1 MYIRLMYNNEESA
14 DLLKALDNE
23 NNSSVINLN
32 SRKIKTIKNDMLQKL
47 QMSGSMLKKYH
58 TKLSN
63 YRYVDDLE
71 DIQYGCYIRWIPL
84 QNPAVIKL
92 TNGGTIKKKKILE
105 NGIHI
110 VCKNNMN
117 RIFQIKFDE
126 CMIFQKL
133 TEQENVIISV
143 LDYLVK

>member
-32 SRKIKTIKNDMLQKL
+32 SRKIKSIKNDMLQKL
-47 QMSGSMLKKYH
+47 QMSGSMLKNYH

-71 DIQYGCYIRWIPL
+71 DVQYGCYIRWIPL
-84 QNPAVIKL
+84 QNPTVIKL
-92 TNGGTIKKKKILE
+92 TNGGTIVDIKILE

-117 RIFQIKFDE
+117 RIFQIKFP
-126 CMIFQKL
+126 CQKSFHL
-133 TEQENVIISV
+133 EPYGLILI
-143 LDYLVK
+143 L

>member
-1 MYIRLMYNNEESA
+1 MYNNEESA

-32 SRKIKTIKNDMLQKL
+32 SRKIKSIKNDMLQKL
-47 QMSGSMLKKYH
+47 QMSGSMLKSYH
-58 TKLSN
+58 AKLSN

-71 DIQYGCYIRWIPL
+71 DVQYGCYIRWIPL
-84 QNPAVIKL
+84 QNPTVIKL
-92 TNGGTIKKKKILE
+92 TNGGTIVDIKILE

>member
-1 MYIRLMYNNEESA
+1 MYNNEESA

-32 SRKIKTIKNDMLQKL
+32 SRKIKSIKNDMLQKL
-47 QMSGSMLKKYH
+47 QMSGSMLKNYH
-58 TKLSN
+58 TKLSS

-71 DIQYGCYIRWIPL
+71 DVQYGCYIRWIPL
-84 QNPAVIKL
+84 QNPTVIKL
-92 TNGGTIKKKKILE
+92 TNGGTIVDIKILE

-126 CMIFQKL
+126 CMLFQKL

>member
-1 MYIRLMYNNEESA
+1 MYNNEESA

-32 SRKIKTIKNDMLQKL
+32 SRKIKSIKNDMLQKL
-47 QMSGSMLKKYH
+47 QMSGSMLKNYH

-92 TNGGTIKKKKILE
+92 TNGGTIVDIKILE

>member
-1 MYIRLMYNNEESA
+1 
-14 DLLKALDNE
+14 
-23 NNSSVINLN
+23 
-32 SRKIKTIKNDMLQKL
+32 
-47 QMSGSMLKKYH
+47 MSGSMLKKYH

-92 TNGGTIKKKKILE
+92 TNGGTIVDIKILE

>member
-1 MYIRLMYNNEESA
+1 MYNNEESA

-32 SRKIKTIKNDMLQKL
+32 SRKIKSIKNDMLQKL
-47 QMSGSMLKKYH
+47 QMSGSMLKNYH
-58 TKLSN
+58 TKLSS

-71 DIQYGCYIRWIPL
+71 DVQYGCYIRWIPL
-84 QNPAVIKL
+84 QNPTVIKL
-92 TNGGTIKKKKILE
+92 TNGGTIVDIKILE

>member
-1 MYIRLMYNNEESA
+1 MYNNEESA

-32 SRKIKTIKNDMLQKL
+32 SRKIKSIKNDMLQKL
-47 QMSGSMLKKYH
+47 QMSGSMLKNYH

-71 DIQYGCYIRWIPL
+71 DVQYGCYIRWIPL

-92 TNGGTIKKKKILE
+92 TNGGTIVDIKILE

>member
-1 MYIRLMYNNEESA
+1 MENEEKIE
-14 DLLKALDNE
+14 LLKALDNE
-23 NNSSVINLN
+23 NNSTVINLN
-32 SRKIKTIKNDMLQKL
+32 TRKIKAMKNDMLQKL
-47 QMSGSMLKKYH
+47 QLSSNTLKQYH
-58 TKLSN
+58 IKLAN

-84 QNPAVIKL
+84 RNPEVIKL
-92 TNGGTIKKKKILE
+92 TNGGIIVDIKILE

-133 TEQENVIISV
+133 TNQENVIISV
-143 LDYLVK
+143 LDYIAK

>member
-1 MYIRLMYNNEESA
+1 MYKNEESA

-32 SRKIKTIKNDMLQKL
+32 SRKIKSIKNDMLQKL
-47 QMSGSMLKKYH
+47 QMSGSMLKNYH

-71 DIQYGCYIRWIPL
+71 DVQYGCYIRWIPL
-84 QNPAVIKL
+84 QNPTVIKL
-92 TNGGTIKKKKILE
+92 TNGGTIVDIKILE

>member
-1 MYIRLMYNNEESA
+1 MYNNEESA

-32 SRKIKTIKNDMLQKL
+32 SRKIKSIKNDMLQKL
-47 QMSGSMLKKYH
+47 QMSGSMLKNYH

-71 DIQYGCYIRWIPL
+71 DVQYGCYIRWIPL
-84 QNPAVIKL
+84 QNPTVIKL
-92 TNGGTIKKKKILE
+92 TNGGTIVDIKILE

>member
-32 SRKIKTIKNDMLQKL
+32 SRKIKSIKNDMLQKL
-47 QMSGSMLKKYH
+47 QMSGSMLKNYH

-71 DIQYGCYIRWIPL
+71 DVQYGCYIRWIPL
-84 QNPAVIKL
+84 QNPTVIKL
-92 TNGGTIKKKKILE
+92 TNGGTIVDIKILE